1 MFLSIGMPV
10 FNDARFLPAAL
21 DSILNQSFRDFELI
35 ISDDLS
41 TDGSASIC
49 QDYAA
54 RDPRIR
60 YIRQPKNIGISA
72 NMKFLLKEARGKYFM
87 WAANDD
93 LWDADFI
100 SSLVS
105 NLEKDSASIVAF
117 SPFTY
122 IDEDSQLIEPAVIRA
137 VDYAGETAF
146 ERVRKLTKIY
156 DDGFGYG
163 IFVREKIL
171 QVEFPRWIWPNHRC
185 AYNNIYPSLFFYLTK
200 GNFKLVGTKPLWFN
214 RLKKNPHHNIP
225 FRGHLIPCYAA
236 FVMRKLNLL
245 AYCLY
250 SVRKAGASTGFAIR
264 ILPLLFSRFAEDCW
278 LELRGQIWNYRRGK
292 VKLF

>member
-41 TDGSASIC
+41 TDGSADIC
-49 QDYAA
+49 KDYAA

-60 YIRQPKNIGISA
+60 YIRQQKNTGISA
-72 NMKFLLKEARGKYFM
+72 NMKFLLEEARGKYFM

-100 SSLVS
+100 SSLIS
-105 NLEKDSASIVAF
+105 SLEKDPASIVAF

-122 IDEDSQLIEPAVIRA
+122 IDEDSQVIEPAVIRT
-137 VDYAGETAF
+137 VDYAGENAF
-146 ERVRKLTKIY
+146 ERVRKLTRIY

-171 QVEFPRWIWPNHRC
+171 QVEFPRWIWPNHTC

-200 GNFKLVGTKPLWFN
+200 GNFRLVGTKPLWFN
-214 RLKKNPHHNIP
+214 RLKKI
-225 FRGHLIPCYAA
+225 LIIISPSGGIS
-236 FVMRKLNLL
+236 FL
-245 AYCLY
+245 AM
-250 SVRKAGASTGFAIR
+250 
-264 ILPLLFSRFAEDCW
+264 LPL
-278 LELRGQIWNYRRGK
+278 
-292 VKLF
+292 